1 MVVITTRDD
10 NVLYGFKS
18 ELICSCIYPLF
29 ESYFGDYPD
38 AQEID
43 LDVTLRGAQSVFRYT
58 TLGILPETKQ
68 EWLDFLEAANYIGFT
83 KAPEFFD
90 DISREFISPWTK
102 GSKGRK
108 FNNYLDMYRFLEN
121 MSPMSEK
128 AKTLRDHVRVRST
141 RSCTRA
147 THANIDSRL
156 RTRAKLAHEVLN
168 ISQRIL

>member
-1 MVVITTRDD
+1 LVVITTRDD

-29 ESYFGDYPD
+29 ESYPD

-128 AKTLRDHVRVRST
+128 AKTLREYRFKTSYA
-141 RSCTRA
+141 CEARA
-147 THANIDSRL
+147 
-156 RTRAKLAHEVLN
+156 
-168 ISQRIL
+168 

>member
-1 MVVITTRDD
+1 MSDTDYTEGDLVVITTRDD

-18 ELICSCIYPLF
+18 ELMLMYPLF

-90 DISREFISPWTK
+90 DISREFISTWTK
-102 GSKGRK
+102 EFKGRK

-121 MSPMSEK
+121 IDKMSPMSEK
-128 AKTLRDHVRVRST
+128 AKTSLKEYFS
-141 RSCTRA
+141 
-147 THANIDSRL
+147 
-156 RTRAKLAHEVLN
+156 
-168 ISQRIL
+168 